1 MAKQRTIGVECEYK
15 GIGLHTGCVSTV
27 RFKPASEDFGI
38 QFIRVDLP
46 GNPRIL
52 ANIKNVVG
60 TVRGTTIGI
69 GEVKIH
75 TIEHIMSSLHALK
88 IDNLIIEI
96 DSLEPP
102 VGDGSAFPFV
112 EILKKAGIVE
122 QSKEKKYVTLSR
134 PLEFKKNDSEFIFI
148 PFDDFKISCTISYNH
163 KILGTEFL
171 SLDINENSF
180 ENEISKSR
188 TFCFDYE
195 IEYMQKEG
203 LAKGGSLDNAIVIGE
218 NRIHNKTPLRYKDE
232 FVRHKILDLI
242 GDLYLLGKEIKGH
255 IVAVKC
261 GHAMNVEFV
270 KSILEEIKK
279 SQNVDQV
286 SSNEKDEGK
295 YLGEFLNVNDIM
307 KIIPH
312 RYPFLL
318 IDKAYLQKEKMSA
331 IGFKN
336 LSINEAFFQGHYPN
350 NPIMP
355 GVLIVEAMAQTSC
368 LIFLSREGLSDKK
381 IPLFMGIN
389 EVKFRK
395 PVVPG
400 DQLRL
405 EVNVTRARERG
416 GKLLG
421 KAFVKNN
428 LVAEA
433 EIMFS
438 LVNKN

>member
-1 MAKQRTIGVECEYK
+1 MAKQRTIFSECEYK
-15 GIGLHTGCVSTV
+15 GIGLHTGCVSSIK
-27 RFKPASEDFGI
+27 FKPASEDFGI
-38 QFIRVDLP
+38 RFVRVDLP
-46 GNPRIL
+46 NKPEVS
-52 ANIKNVVG
+52 ATVDNVVG

-69 GEVKIH
+69 GDVKVH

-96 DSLEPP
+96 DSPEPP

-112 EILKKAGIVE
+112 EILKKVGIVE
-122 QSKEKKYVTLSR
+122 QNKEKSYISLQE

-148 PFDDFKISCTISYNH
+148 PSDNFKISCTISYDH

-171 SLDINENSF
+171 SLDIDENSF
-180 ENEISKSR
+180 ENEIAKSR

-218 NRIHNKTPLRYKDE
+218 NKIHNKKPLIYKDE

-255 IVAVKC
+255 IIAVKC
-261 GHAMNVEFV
+261 GHQMNVEFV
-270 KSILEEIKK
+270 KNIAKELQKIKNKTQNSLNEI
-279 SQNVDQV
+279 
-286 SSNEKDEGK
+286 EH
-295 YLGEFLNVNDIM
+295 YPGEFLNVNDIM

-318 IDKAYLQKEKMSA
+318 IDKAFLQKGEMSA

-336 LSINEAFFQGHYPN
+336 LSINEAFFQGHYPG

-405 EVNVTRARERG
+405 EVKVTRARERG

-433 EIMFS
+433 EILFS